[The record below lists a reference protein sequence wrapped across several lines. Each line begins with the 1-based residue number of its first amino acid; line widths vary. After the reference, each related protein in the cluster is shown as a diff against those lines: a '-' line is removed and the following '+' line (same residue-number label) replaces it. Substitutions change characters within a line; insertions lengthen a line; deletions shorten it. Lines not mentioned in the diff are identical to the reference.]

1 MDSKGDVTVEV
12 GHTVGVVEG
21 SNVFW
26 SVRKYC
32 TGNADCGDAFGAVAI
47 SIRCRYAQAVSFFVV
62 TCKLLKADDN
72 VVDALG

>member
-12 GHTVGVVEG
+12 GHTVAVLEG
-21 SNVFW
+21 SNVTW

-32 TGNADCGDAFGAVAI
+32 TGNADCGDAFGVVAI
-47 SIRCRYAQAVSFFVV
+47 SIVYRYAQAVSLFVV